1 MDQFCPLPHTP
12 GHIFFSNPSLT
23 KQLVNEDGLE
33 SHSDDLGDSANNEDG
48 VGEGEN
54 VVEESHSYGYT
65 AVDVDEE
72 HSEVQKKQIDCVLL
86 RVFLINQSL
95 YLEESNQSCQEPE
108 KIDRRVENLAH
119 KPDAGVVMVVVDVGE
134 EQD

>member
-1 MDQFCPLPHTP
+1 M
-12 GHIFFSNPSLT
+12 
-23 KQLVNEDGLE
+23 E
-33 SHSDDLGDSANNEDG
+33 SHSDDLGDSANNEDS

-54 VVEESHSYGYT
+54 VVEESHSYGNT

-86 RVFLINQSL
+86 WVFLINQSL
-95 YLEESNQSCQEPE
+95 YLEESNESCEEPE